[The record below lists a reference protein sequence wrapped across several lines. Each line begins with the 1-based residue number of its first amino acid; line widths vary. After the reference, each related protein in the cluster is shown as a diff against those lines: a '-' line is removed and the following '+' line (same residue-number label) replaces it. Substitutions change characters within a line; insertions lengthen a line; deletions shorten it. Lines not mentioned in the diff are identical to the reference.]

1 MDIKLGNLKV
11 SLAII
16 ITIVVQAAGLIW
28 YVSSLDSQMK
38 TNATQI
44 EELKEAH
51 TIKINDLETRHNIAI
66 EKVASDLEKY
76 QTLDG
81 VMLSQLEARLAE
93 SEQVQRVIDN
103 EMRTIMSDHSGFSD
117 VLKELN
123 KAGLIRSFTKQE
135 MLNQVLTGV

>member
-93 SEQVQRVIDN
+93 NEQVQRVIDN
-103 EMRTIMSDHSGFSD
+103 EMRTIMSDHSGFND

-123 KAGLIRSFTKQE
+123 KAGLLPSGEKRE
-135 MLNQVLTGV
+135 YGGYY

>member
-38 TNATQI
+38 ANATQI
-44 EELKEAH
+44 QELKEAH
-51 TIKINDLETRHNIAI
+51 NIKINDLETRHNIAI
-66 EKVASDLEKY
+66 EKVASDLEQY
-76 QTLDG
+76 EQLDG
-81 VMLSQLEARLAE
+81 AMYSQLETRVSE
-93 SEQVQRVIDN
+93 TEQVQRVIDN
-103 EMRTIMSDHSGFSD
+103 EMRTIMSDHSGFND

-123 KAGLIRSFTKQE
+123 KAGLLPSGEKRE
-135 MLNQVLTGV
+135 YGGYY

>member
-81 VMLSQLEARLAE
+81 VMLSQLEERLAE
-93 SEQVQRVIDN
+93 TEQVQRVIDN
-103 EMRTIMSDHSGFSD
+103 EMRTIMSDHSGFND

-123 KAGLIRSFTKQE
+123 KAGLLPSGEKRE
-135 MLNQVLTGV
+135 YGGYY

>member
-38 TNATQI
+38 ANATQI
-44 EELKEAH
+44 QELKEAH
-51 TIKINDLETRHNIAI
+51 NIKINDLETRHNIAI
-66 EKVASDLEKY
+66 EKVASDLEQY
-76 QTLDG
+76 EQLDG
-81 VMLSQLEARLAE
+81 AMYSQLEMRISE
-93 SEQVQRVIDN
+93 IEQVQRVIDN
-103 EMRTIMSDHSGFSD
+103 EMRTIMSDHSGFND

-123 KAGLIRSFTKQE
+123 KAGLLPSGEKRE
-135 MLNQVLTGV
+135 YGGYY

>member
-38 TNATQI
+38 ANATQI
-44 EELKEAH
+44 QELKEAH
-51 TIKINDLETRHNIAI
+51 NIKINDLETRHNIAI
-66 EKVASDLEKY
+66 EKVASDLEQY
-76 QTLDG
+76 EQLDG
-81 VMLSQLEARLAE
+81 SMYSQLEMRVSE
-93 SEQVQRVIDN
+93 TEQVKRVIDN
-103 EMRTIMSDHSGFSD
+103 EMRTIMSDHSGFND

-123 KAGLIRSFTKQE
+123 KAGLLPSGEKRE
-135 MLNQVLTGV
+135 YGGYY

>member
-38 TNATQI
+38 ANATQI
-44 EELKEAH
+44 QELKEAH
-51 TIKINDLETRHNIAI
+51 NIKINDLETRHNIAI
-66 EKVASDLEKY
+66 EKVASDLEQY
-76 QTLDG
+76 EQLDG
-81 VMLSQLEARLAE
+81 SMYAQLETRVSE
-93 SEQVQRVIDN
+93 TEQVQRVIDN
-103 EMRTIMSDHSGFSD
+103 EMRTIMSDHSGFND

-123 KAGLIRSFTKQE
+123 KAGLLPSGEKRE
-135 MLNQVLTGV
+135 YGGYC

>member
-38 TNATQI
+38 ANATQI
-44 EELKEAH
+44 QELKEAH
-51 TIKINDLETRHNIAI
+51 NIKINDLETRHNIAI
-66 EKVASDLEKY
+66 EKVASDLEQY
-76 QTLDG
+76 EQLDG
-81 VMLSQLEARLAE
+81 SMYSQLEMRVSE
-93 SEQVQRVIDN
+93 TEQVQRVIDI
-103 EMRTIMSDHSGFSD
+103 EMRTIMSDHSGFND

-123 KAGLIRSFTKQE
+123 KAGLLPSGEKRE
-135 MLNQVLTGV
+135 YGGYY

>member
-103 EMRTIMSDHSGFSD
+103 EMRTIMSDHSGFND

-123 KAGLIRSFTKQE
+123 KAGLLPSGEKRE
-135 MLNQVLTGV
+135 YGGYY

>member
-38 TNATQI
+38 ANATQI
-44 EELKEAH
+44 QELKEAH
-51 TIKINDLETRHNIAI
+51 NIKINDLETRHNIAI
-66 EKVASDLEKY
+66 EKVASDLEQY
-76 QTLDG
+76 EQLDG
-81 VMLSQLEARLAE
+81 AMYSQLEMRVSE
-93 SEQVQRVIDN
+93 TEQVQRVIDN
-103 EMRTIMSDHSGFSD
+103 EMRTIMSDHSGFND

-123 KAGLIRSFTKQE
+123 KAGLLPSGEKREYGGFY
-135 MLNQVLTGV
+135 

>member
-81 VMLSQLEARLAE
+81 VMLSQLEERLAE
-93 SEQVQRVIDN
+93 TEQFKN
-103 EMRTIMSDHSGFSD
+103 PHSCRRRYTCSGICRNL
-117 VLKELN
+117 VY
-123 KAGLIRSFTKQE
+123 
-135 MLNQVLTGV
+135 V

>member
-38 TNATQI
+38 ANATQI
-44 EELKEAH
+44 QELKEAH
-51 TIKINDLETRHNIAI
+51 NIKINDLETRHNIAI
-66 EKVASDLEKY
+66 EKVASDLDQYE
-76 QTLDG
+76 QLDG
-81 VMLSQLEARLAE
+81 AMYSQLETRVSE
-93 SEQVQRVIDN
+93 TEQVQRVIDN
-103 EMRTIMSDHSGFSD
+103 EMRTIMSDHSGFND

-123 KAGLIRSFTKQE
+123 KAGLLPSGEKRE
-135 MLNQVLTGV
+135 YGGYY

>member
-38 TNATQI
+38 ANATQI
-44 EELKEAH
+44 QELKEAH
-51 TIKINDLETRHNIAI
+51 NIKINDLETWHNIAI
-66 EKVASDLEKY
+66 EKVASDLAQYE
-76 QTLDG
+76 QLDG
-81 VMLSQLEARLAE
+81 SMYAQLETRVSE
-93 SEQVQRVIDN
+93 TEQVQRVIDN
-103 EMRTIMSDHSGFSD
+103 EMRTIMSDHSGFND

-123 KAGLIRSFTKQE
+123 KAGLLPSGEKRE
-135 MLNQVLTGV
+135 YGGYY

>member
-38 TNATQI
+38 ANATQI
-44 EELKEAH
+44 QELKEAH
-51 TIKINDLETRHNIAI
+51 NIKINDLETRHNIAI
-66 EKVASDLEKY
+66 EKVASDLDQYE
-76 QTLDG
+76 QLDG
-81 VMLSQLEARLAE
+81 AMYSQLEMRVSE
-93 SEQVQRVIDN
+93 TEQVQRVIDN
-103 EMRTIMSDHSGFSD
+103 EMRTIMSDHSGFND

-123 KAGLIRSFTKQE
+123 KAGLLPSGEKRE
-135 MLNQVLTGV
+135 YGGYY

>member
-93 SEQVQRVIDN
+93 SEQDQRVIDN
-103 EMRTIMSDHSGFSD
+103 EMRTIMSDHSGFND

-123 KAGLIRSFTKQE
+123 KAGLLPSGEKRE
-135 MLNQVLTGV
+135 YGGYY

>member
-1 MDIKLGNLKV
+1 MDIKLGNLKL
-11 SLAII
+11 SLGII
-16 ITIVVQAAGLIW
+16 ITIVLQAAGLIW

-38 TNATQI
+38 ANATQI

-103 EMRTIMSDHSGFSD
+103 EMRTIMSDHSGFND

-123 KAGLIRSFTKQE
+123 KAGLLPSGEKRE
-135 MLNQVLTGV
+135 YGGYY

>member
-38 TNATQI
+38 ANATQI
-44 EELKEAH
+44 QELKEAH
-51 TIKINDLETRHNIAI
+51 NIKINDLETRHNIAI

-81 VMLSQLEARLAE
+81 VMLSQLEERLAE

-103 EMRTIMSDHSGFSD
+103 EMRTIMSDHSGFND

-123 KAGLIRSFTKQE
+123 KAGLLPSGEKRE
-135 MLNQVLTGV
+135 YGGYY

>member
-38 TNATQI
+38 ANATQI
-44 EELKEAH
+44 QELKEAH
-51 TIKINDLETRHNIAI
+51 NIKINDQETRHNIAI
-66 EKVASDLEKY
+66 EKVAFDLEQY
-76 QTLDG
+76 EQLDG
-81 VMLSQLEARLAE
+81 SMYSQLEMRVSE
-93 SEQVQRVIDN
+93 TEQVQRVIDN
-103 EMRTIMSDHSGFSD
+103 EMRTIMSDHSGFND

-123 KAGLIRSFTKQE
+123 KAGLLPSGEKRE
-135 MLNQVLTGV
+135 YGGYY

>member
-38 TNATQI
+38 ANTTQI
-44 EELKEAH
+44 QELKEAH
-51 TIKINDLETRHNIAI
+51 NIKINDLETRHNIAI
-66 EKVASDLEKY
+66 EKVASDLEQY
-76 QTLDG
+76 EQLDG
-81 VMLSQLEARLAE
+81 AMYSQLEMRISE
-93 SEQVQRVIDN
+93 IEQVQRVIDN
-103 EMRTIMSDHSGFSD
+103 EMRTIMSDHSGFND

-123 KAGLIRSFTKQE
+123 KAGLLPSGEKRE
-135 MLNQVLTGV
+135 YGGYY

>member
-81 VMLSQLEARLAE
+81 VMLSQLEERLAE

-103 EMRTIMSDHSGFSD
+103 EMRTIMSDHSGFND

-123 KAGLIRSFTKQE
+123 KAGLLPSGEKRE
-135 MLNQVLTGV
+135 YGGYY

>member
-81 VMLSQLEARLAE
+81 VMLSQLEERLAE
-93 SEQVQRVIDN
+93 TEQVQRVIDN
-103 EMRTIMSDHSGFSD
+103 EMRTIMSDHSGFND

-123 KAGLIRSFTKQE
+123 KAGLIPSGEKRE
-135 MLNQVLTGV
+135 YGGYY

>member
-38 TNATQI
+38 ANATQI
-44 EELKEAH
+44 QEFKEAH
-51 TIKINDLETRHNIAI
+51 TIKFNDLETRHNIAI
-66 EKVASDLEKY
+66 EKVASDLEQY
-76 QTLDG
+76 EQLDG
-81 VMLSQLEARLAE
+81 AMYSQLEMRVSE
-93 SEQVQRVIDN
+93 TEQVQRVIDN
-103 EMRTIMSDHSGFSD
+103 EMRTIMSDHSGFND

-123 KAGLIRSFTKQE
+123 KAGLLPSGEKRE
-135 MLNQVLTGV
+135 YGGYY

>member
-38 TNATQI
+38 ANATQI
-44 EELKEAH
+44 QELKEAH
-51 TIKINDLETRHNIAI
+51 NIKINDLETRHNIAI
-66 EKVASDLEKY
+66 EKVASDLEQY
-76 QTLDG
+76 EQLDG
-81 VMLSQLEARLAE
+81 AMYSQLEMRVSE
-93 SEQVQRVIDN
+93 TEQVQRVIDN
-103 EMRTIMSDHSGFSD
+103 EMRTIMSDHSGFND

-123 KAGLIRSFTKQE
+123 KAGLLPSGEKRE
-135 MLNQVLTGV
+135 YGGYY

>member
-38 TNATQI
+38 ANATQI
-44 EELKEAH
+44 QELKEALKEAH
-51 TIKINDLETRHNIAI
+51 NIKINDLETRHNIAI
-66 EKVASDLEKY
+66 EKVASDLEQY
-76 QTLDG
+76 EQLDG
-81 VMLSQLEARLAE
+81 AMYSQLEMRVSE
-93 SEQVQRVIDN
+93 TEQVQRVIDN
-103 EMRTIMSDHSGFSD
+103 EMRTIMSDHSGFND

-123 KAGLIRSFTKQE
+123 KAGLLPSGEKRE
-135 MLNQVLTGV
+135 YGGYY

>member
-38 TNATQI
+38 SNATQI

-51 TIKINDLETRHNIAI
+51 NIKINDLETRHNIAI
-66 EKVASDLEKY
+66 EKVASALEQY
-76 QTLDG
+76 EQLDG
-81 VMLSQLEARLAE
+81 AMYSQLEMRVSE
-93 SEQVQRVIDN
+93 TEQVQRVIDN
-103 EMRTIMSDHSGFSD
+103 EMRTIMSDHSGFND

-123 KAGLIRSFTKQE
+123 KAGLLPSGEKRE
-135 MLNQVLTGV
+135 YGGYY